1 MVLVNKKLSFGSPW
15 RRLGKVHEMLADAL
29 AGIFTE
35 WGEAL
40 NDAIRFRDGENPID
54 LLLVVAQVW

>member
-1 MVLVNKKLSFGSPW
+1 
-15 RRLGKVHEMLADAL
+15 MLTDTL
-29 AGIFTE
+29 AGLLTE

-54 LLLVVAQVW
+54 PHLVVTQVW